1 MKPTERP
8 FKIHFMPLSK
18 AENNFCRT
26 RANEK
31 KLRVGAA
38 LFIALAFL
46 SLFSMLGAT
55 YLRYMSLELEGNTRS
70 VYSVRARH
78 YAIAGLES
86 ALGQIHNNYRQGE
99 APALSQ
105 VFSYRVYGGEPGATH
120 ETPIPIETHVAEAA
134 VTLSAMDAE
143 SWSARFQSAPAWP
156 GTGKAYRVISS
167 SEIKRAS
174 TGEMRV
180 LGKYSVESIITV
192 EENGCRVISFGT
204 FKP

>member
-1 MKPTERP
+1 
-8 FKIHFMPLSK
+8 MPLLK
-18 AENNFCRT
+18 AENTFCRA
-26 RANEK
+26 RAK
-31 KLRVGAA
+31 TIDLREGAA

-55 YLRYMSLELEGNTRS
+55 YLRYMSLELEENTRS
-70 VYSVRARH
+70 VFSVRARH

-99 APALSQ
+99 TPAPSQ

-120 ETPIPIETHVAEAA
+120 ETPIPIETHVAEAM
-134 VTLSAMDAE
+134 VTISAMDAE

-156 GTGKAYRVISS
+156 GNGQAYRAISS

-174 TGEMRV
+174 KGEMRL
-180 LGKYSVESIITV
+180 LGKYSVESILIV
-192 EENGCRVISFGT
+192 KENGCQVISLGT